1 MNKLMAV
8 YQYELRRTASAGR
21 IIWWIALASFPVL
34 ITLLLQWL
42 WTSIESRPG
51 GPADNPQVIIESSDA
66 EGGFEQSPGS
76 FSSADSPANRSDRG
90 RKGWGGRDRRF
101 DPQEDSGRRRPRP
114 RRSAPEMSQRPTIW
128 SIIYFIT
135 TPCVC
140 CAMSVLLTAAP
151 AVASELE
158 QKSWSYVASRP
169 QGILWLMLGKFLAAA
184 TWGITTSITGVS
196 VALLIAETD
205 MKSQIWTT
213 IVMLSI
219 LSAFAYSAIYLFL
232 GTLLFRRAM
241 VLCVMYT
248 AIAEIMIG
256 AFPAVINRLTVQF
269 RLRALAV
276 QWAPLAD
283 DFRENDEVSWY
294 FGEATSLEH
303 IMWLGI
309 MTGTLLLAAIQLA
322 RYREFTAAVESDL

>member
-1 MNKLMAV
+1 MNKLIAV

-34 ITLLLQWL
+34 ITLLLQSL
-42 WTSIESRPG
+42 WASAELRSAA
-51 GPADNPQVIIESSDA
+51 ADNSPPGIT
-66 EGGFEQSPGS
+66 EQSA
-76 FSSADSPANRSDRG
+76 ADSVSAADSTESQSGPG
-90 RKGWGGRDRRF
+90 RRGWGGRNRRF
-101 DPQEDSGRRRPRP
+101 DPQDDSGRRRQ

-151 AVASELE
+151 AIASELE

-184 TWGITTSITGVS
+184 TWGITTSIAGVS
-196 VALLIAETD
+196 IALFIAETD

-213 IVMLSI
+213 IASLSV

-276 QWAPLAD
+276 QWAPLSD
-283 DFRENDEVSWY
+283 DFRQSDDVSWY
-294 FGEATSLEH
+294 FGEASSSEH
-303 IMWLGI
+303 IFWLGI
-309 MTGTLLLAAIQLA
+309 MTATLLTAAILLA
-322 RYREFTAAVESDL
+322 RGREFTAAAESDL